1 MEQGEEQN
9 NDIVE
14 MIDNTLEMQ
23 DEYVIGMQD
32 EYVIG
37 IDLGTTNTC
46 VGIWRN
52 GGLEIIPDEYGNRT
66 IPSFVAYTNVNR
78 YIGLDA
84 KNQKDLNPS
93 NVFYEV
99 KRLIGRKIDDPLVT
113 REREFFSYQIDCDE
127 FKNIVLVPNLNNK
140 KVLTV
145 EEISAAILTKA
156 KYMASNYLHQ
166 KITKCVIT
174 IPAYFNDGQRQ
185 ATKDAALIA
194 GLDCV
199 RIINEPTAAALAYG
213 LLQRTKTS
221 NEGEIIAKNIMVYD
235 FGGGTLD
242 VSLVRIEDGIFEV
255 LSSCGNMR
263 MGGSDFDNRLISYA
277 IGKFKKMNNIQDI
290 DKLSNVSLQKLR
302 LSCEQAKKILSNS
315 MKTQIAVKNFYKNKD
330 TDLDLFIPITRVDF
344 EKICTDLFLISL
356 KPIDDV
362 LKNCDFEVTDIDE
375 IILVGGMTRM
385 PKIRELIKVKF
396 NKEPNCT
403 INPEEAVAA
412 GATIQGYLLSHAD
425 DPFSEA
431 VTLLDTIAL
440 SLGVETIGGVMDT
453 IIERG
458 TIIPTNESKSYTTD
472 KDYVDNVLIK
482 IYEGERRLTKDNF
495 FVGEFELYGIQL
507 EPRGIPEIDVIFNI
521 DNNGIIT
528 VTAENKKTNEKNSLT
543 VTSNKGRL
551 TKAQIDELITDA
563 KELEYRDELEK
574 RKKWM
579 HYEVDDFC
587 NNILMNIKNKE
598 FKLSDVDRQTIE
610 QDIKKVLSWLSE
622 KKYDEREDEDYE
634 KVIKSI
640 KNQYGVLI
648 LTGNMEQSNVKSM
661 DGENKDM
668 TTIYGNDNDE
678 DEQNI
683 KQVFE
688 NIEEDTCGY
697 KGLSEPEKAEL
708 KELRQAISDMCY
720 SIFDIISSGNLKIS
734 NNHMS
739 ELKDYIDDS
748 LLWLHVHEKPG
759 RTEYKIKIDEINE
772 TCNKIFNHYKESEE
786 VFKKNELVNAM
797 KTVRDELENE
807 CLVLQLL
814 IQDDAFP
821 INKKFLVLF
830 SQHITTVLEWIGQK
844 DLLYKDNDDKTEYYT
859 ECETKLANLRI
870 ECEAIQQKMQG
881 INLDKMKDI
890 LGDER
895 IILTGYV
902 ENENNGNEDNE
913 EANCGTDIITLM
925 RKKQQDLLSEMI
937 NCEENENTECEND
950 HDENRDITN

>member
-14 MIDNTLEMQ
+14 TIDNMLE
-23 DEYVIGMQD
+23 MQD

-52 GGLEIIPDEYGNRT
+52 GSLEIIPDEYGNRT

-113 REREFFSYQIDCDE
+113 KEREFFSYQIDCDE

-194 GLDCV
+194 GLDCI

-213 LLQRTKTS
+213 LLQRTQTS
-221 NEGEIIAKNIMVYD
+221 NEEEIIAKNIMVYD

-302 LSCEQAKKILSNS
+302 LSCEQAKKILSTS
-315 MKTQIAVKNFYKNKD
+315 MKTQIAVKNFYKNND

-495 FVGEFELYGIQL
+495 FVGEFELHGIQL
-507 EPRGIPEIDVIFNI
+507 EPRGMPEIDVIFNI

-640 KNQYGVLI
+640 KKQYGVLI
-648 LTGNMEQSNVKSM
+648 LTGNIEQSNVKSM

-708 KELRQAISDMCY
+708 KELRQAISDICY

-748 LLWLHVHEKPG
+748 LLWLHVHEKPS

-772 TCNKIFNHYKESEE
+772 TCNKIFNHYKESDE

-821 INKKFLVLF
+821 INKKFLVPF
-830 SQHITTVLEWIGQK
+830 SQHITTVLEWIAEK
-844 DLLYKDNDDKTEYYT
+844 DSLFKDNDGDKTEYYT

-902 ENENNGNEDNE
+902 ENSNEDND

-937 NCEENENTECEND
+937 NCEENENTACENNN
-950 HDENRDITN
+950 DENHDITN